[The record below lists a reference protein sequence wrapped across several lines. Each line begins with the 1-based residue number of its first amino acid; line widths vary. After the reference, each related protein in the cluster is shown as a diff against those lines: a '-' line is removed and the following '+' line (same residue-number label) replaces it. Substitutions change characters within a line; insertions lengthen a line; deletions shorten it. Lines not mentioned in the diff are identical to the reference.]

1 MKSDLFIKNFYDK
14 GFVVA
19 KKVFSKK
26 EIQSIFSQINS
37 IKKKS
42 IKVKN
47 PNMHF
52 TSDNKLNTIHDIN
65 KYVKSGPMI
74 NLSKSKKMLNIVE
87 NILGEKAKV
96 RNIEFFLK
104 PKKSGMAS
112 PFHQDNY
119 YWNIINSEAV
129 NVWIACSKAYKKN
142 GGICYLKGS
151 HKLGTINH
159 EISNMKGSSQKIN
172 NNLIKKLK
180 FKKIFPKLDPGDC
193 LIHHPEVIHGSYK
206 NISNIDRIGFVVSYA
221 SKKHKL
227 DTEKL
232 KSYKNKMNENL
243 KKIYLN

>member
-104 PKKSGMAS
+104 PKKTGMRA
-112 PFHQDNY
+112 PLHQDNY
-119 YWNIINSEAV
+119 YWNIKNKKAL
-129 NVWIACSKAYKKN
+129 NAWIACSKANFKN
-142 GGICYLKGS
+142 GGVYYYSGTHKGGLKKHILS
-151 HKLGTINH
+151 K
-159 EISNMKGSSQKIN
+159 EPGSSQKIPQKYVN
-172 NNLIKKLK
+172 KKIKKTYPNLE
-180 FKKIFPKLDPGDC
+180 PGDC
-193 LIHHPEVIHGSYK
+193 IFHHCEIIHGSK
-206 NISNIDRIGFVVSYA
+206 RNNSNLDRIGLVISYKGNSA
-221 SKKHKL
+221 VIDRK
-227 DTEKL
+227 KL
-232 KSYKNKMNENL
+232 KSYRKKVIKNLNFL
-243 KKIYLN
+243 KK

>member
-1 MKSDLFIKNFYDK
+1 MKSDVFIKNFYDK

-42 IKVKN
+42 IKLKN

-96 RNIEFFLK
+96 RNIEFF
-104 PKKSGMAS
+104 
-112 PFHQDNY
+112 
-119 YWNIINSEAV
+119 
-129 NVWIACSKAYKKN
+129 
-142 GGICYLKGS
+142 
-151 HKLGTINH
+151 
-159 EISNMKGSSQKIN
+159 
-172 NNLIKKLK
+172 
-180 FKKIFPKLDPGDC
+180 
-193 LIHHPEVIHGSYK
+193 
-206 NISNIDRIGFVVSYA
+206 
-221 SKKHKL
+221 
-227 DTEKL
+227 
-232 KSYKNKMNENL
+232 
-243 KKIYLN
+243 

>member
-1 MKSDLFIKNFYDK
+1 MKSDFFIKNFYDK

-104 PKKSGMAS
+104 PKK
-112 PFHQDNY
+112 N
-119 YWNIINSEAV
+119 
-129 NVWIACSKAYKKN
+129 
-142 GGICYLKGS
+142 
-151 HKLGTINH
+151 
-159 EISNMKGSSQKIN
+159 
-172 NNLIKKLK
+172 
-180 FKKIFPKLDPGDC
+180 
-193 LIHHPEVIHGSYK
+193 
-206 NISNIDRIGFVVSYA
+206 R
-221 SKKHKL
+221 
-227 DTEKL
+227 
-232 KSYKNKMNENL
+232 NESTL
-243 KKIYLN
+243 APR